1 MARELLKDLIYGE
14 QIVSDGCKVEFAVG
28 LTYSLNLEAMLTVPL
43 AFGDL
48 GEFDSSVKQSP
59 AFLLE
64 GIRRSSDK
72 IALFCNKGGI
82 HVPNETRTI
91 YSLLETSIFEVQ
103 NGKELSN
110 FHPKLWLVKETD
122 REGIEWLKLSV
133 MSRNLDFSTCLD
145 ICCSIRGRISKRR
158 SRKGAEKHKPLKEML
173 IWVLSEGSHCENH
186 TVFQSLSFSFI
197 SLLL

>member
-14 QIVSDGCKVEFAVG
+14 QLVSDGCTVDFAVG

-48 GEFDSSVKQSP
+48 GELDETVKQSP

-72 IALFCNKGGI
+72 IALFCNKGSI
-82 HVPNETRTI
+82 HVPQETRTV
-91 YSLLETSIFEVQ
+91 YSLLENSIFEVQ
-103 NGKELSN
+103 NEKNILSN
-110 FHPKLWLVKETD
+110 FHPKLWLVKEID
-122 REGIEWLKLSV
+122 KEGIEWLKLSV

-145 ICCSIRGRISKRR
+145 IC
-158 SRKGAEKHKPLKEML
+158 
-173 IWVLSEGSHCENH
+173 
-186 TVFQSLSFSFI
+186 
-197 SLLL
+197 